1 MQYYTEIYLVLC
13 TEKVHI
19 AEIVTKCWQNWI
31 RNIYIS
37 FKNKTTN
44 VIIYLSPYGSQF
56 ATKSIPDDE
65 PLLYFLKYFQLGRI
79 SMWDLCIFFF
89 FVSLC
94 AFPHHTDWP
103 VICESPHGLAD
114 NSWSPCHGPAA
125 FNMNYKMASQA
136 YQWMTGWMCMAWSQR
151 RVRAQWL
158 PHSVNPGTG
167 NTSVARGRVF
177 HQHNVWHCL
186 RQMLCWDVLLTF
198 TTFQGETQACWYVQ
212 LRNISQ

>member
-1 MQYYTEIYLVLC
+1 MAPNLQQSPFQMMSPCFISWNTSSW
-13 TEKVHI
+13 
-19 AEIVTKCWQNWI
+19 AEFPCETYV
-31 RNIYIS
+31 S
-37 FKNKTTN
+37 
-44 VIIYLSPYGSQF
+44 
-56 ATKSIPDDE
+56 
-65 PLLYFLKYFQLGRI
+65 
-79 SMWDLCIFFF
+79 FFF